1 MTVSQADRLEAY
13 EAFTSVVGRKVA
25 GTLMN
30 ELKELDDG
38 IVGLN
43 HKVDLLA
50 VQVERVNAR
59 LDELTGAMGTRFS
72 SVDSQFSAVDSWFSS
87 IESQLNGIHNW
98 LRAMVI
104 GFLGFGATVVVTVLQ
119 MR

>member
-13 EAFTSVVGRKVA
+13 EAFASVVGRKVA

-30 ELKELDDG
+30 QLKELDDG

-72 SVDSQFSAVDSWFSS
+72 SVDSHFSS

>member
-1 MTVSQADRLEAY
+1 VTVSQADRLEAY
-13 EAFTSVVGRKVA
+13 EAFAS
-25 GTLMN
+25 
-30 ELKELDDG
+30 
-38 IVGLN
+38 LN
-43 HKVDLLA
+43 HKFDLLA

-72 SVDSQFSAVDSWFSS
+72 SVDSHFSS

>member
-38 IVGLN
+38 LIGLN
-43 HKVDLLA
+43 HKVDLLT
-50 VQVERVNAR
+50 VQVERVNTR
-59 LDELTGAMGTRFS
+59 LDELAGAMGTRFS
-72 SVDSQFSAVDSWFSS
+72 TVDSHFSS

-104 GFLGFGATVVVTVLQ
+104 GFLGFGAMVVVTVLQ

>member
-1 MTVSQADRLEAY
+1 
-13 EAFTSVVGRKVA
+13 
-25 GTLMN
+25 MN

-72 SVDSQFSAVDSWFSS
+72 AVDSRFSS

>member
-1 MTVSQADRLEAY
+1 MTVSRADRLEAY
-13 EAFTSVVGRKVA
+13 EAFASVVGRKVA

-30 ELKELDDG
+30 ELKEQDDG

-72 SVDSQFSAVDSWFSS
+72 SVDSRFSS